1 MIKFW
6 KHSLLAVALVVG
18 TVACGDSKKPAP
30 EPNIVEVARAA
41 GDFTVLVGALEA
53 TGLDETLSGEGPFTV
68 FAPTDNAFALLP
80 EGLVGS
86 LSTAELTG
94 LLAYHV
100 VAGAV
105 DAATVVTLTE
115 ATSVEG
121 RPIFIQVENGTIV
134 LDGRVQVIV
143 TDIQASNGIIHVV
156 DAVMVPGNA
165 FPSTIVGT
173 LAASP
178 RFAALVGAVEAGELV
193 EALSSDNGG
202 LGFTLFAPTNDAF
215 EALGPVELTLEQ
227 LQAVLLYH
235 AASGEVP
242 AEVIVT
248 LSSVE
253 TLEGSDV
260 SIEVEGN
267 AVILNG
273 SARVEWVDLQTTN
286 GIIHVISEVLI
297 P

>member
-1 MIKFW
+1 M
-6 KHSLLAVALVVG
+6 AVALVVG
-18 TVACGDSKKPAP
+18 SVACGDSEKPAP

-53 TGLDETLSGEGPFTV
+53 TGLDETLSGDGPFTV

-80 EGLVGS
+80 EGLIAS
-86 LSTAELTG
+86 LSTEQLTA
-94 LLAYHV
+94 LLTYHV

-121 RPIFIQVENGTIV
+121 SPIFIQVENGTVV

-143 TDIQASNGIIHVV
+143 TDIPASNGIIHVV
-156 DAVMVPGNA
+156 DAVLVPGNE

-178 RFAALVGAVEAGELV
+178 RFADLVDAVVAGELD

-215 EALGPVELTLEQ
+215 EALGPVDLTLEQ

-242 AEVIVT
+242 ADVIVT

-273 SARVEWVDLQTTN
+273 SARVEWVNLQTTN

>member
-1 MIKFW
+1 
-6 KHSLLAVALVVG
+6 VALVVG

-121 RPIFIQVENGTIV
+121 SPIFIQVENGTVV

-248 LSSVE
+248 LSSVQ

>member
-1 MIKFW
+1 
-6 KHSLLAVALVVG
+6 LVVG

-121 RPIFIQVENGTIV
+121 SPIFIQVENGTVV

-248 LSSVE
+248 LSSVQ